1 VHDFDPGIHPYP
13 SGLFWTV
20 PLSREG
26 VEDVELDDGEAS
38 MSGDLDVRDFFN
50 IPNALF
56 HLQTPLSV
64 PATISFQIGWSG
76 PVTDRSHVHD
86 STIGFSGEFIL
97 NRATIRFSASHPD
110 GWHFKTHESNTTSF
124 FAQLG
129 RMRNGVFFDD
139 NERGEH

>member
-20 PLSREG
+20 PLSGDDG
-26 VEDVELDDGEAS
+26 VEDVDLEDGKAEMNADELH
-38 MSGDLDVRDFFN
+38 VRDFFN

-56 HLQTPLSV
+56 HLQTPLSL
-64 PATISFQIGWSG
+64 PATISFDIDWSG
-76 PVTDRSHVHD
+76 PVTNRSHVTD
-86 STIGFSGEFIL
+86 STIGFSGDFIL
-97 NRATIRFSASHPD
+97 NTATISWSASHPD
-110 GWHFKTHESNTTSF
+110 GWHFKTDKSKTTSV

-139 NERGEH
+139 D